1 MERYTKRHE
10 DGQVVMDCANFP
22 EGWNTNPD
30 GKCTAL
36 YCQNRLQGRLAAY
49 KDTNLNPETISKI
62 RDIILDTSRDFDC
75 LLELDKADR
84 EGQCVVLS
92 SPMLSMVYKP
102 NDTDVYCPKC
112 GQSIDDTKVITEVQ
126 TALEAR
132 QKGEE

>member
-1 MERYTKRHE
+1 MERLTKRHE

-22 EGWNTNPD
+22 ESWNTNLD
-30 GKCTAL
+30 EKCTVL

-49 KDTNLNPETISKI
+49 KDTNLDPETISKI
-62 RDIILDTSRDFDC
+62 RDIILDTSGDFDF
-75 LLELDKADR
+75 LHELDKADR

-92 SPMLSMVYKP
+92 SPMHKP

-112 GQSIDDTKVITEVQ
+112 GQSIDDTKVIPEAQ
-126 TALEAR
+126 TALGAR